1 MTKQINKTIF
11 PLIKIIKSILG
22 SDEFPMLFSQ
32 IAKTTS
38 ELFPQYVSGVI
49 SKKENNFFINS
60 VSNAKEWIHFPI
72 KLIKHPANLTTD
84 CFFKKCELEIPN
96 VGTHKLLFFP
106 LETAQNPHIEAWFFI
121 DEKFMPENQKDN
133 IFLFVEILR
142 EATQKIIKIE
152 KIKELTIIDDV
163 TGLFNT
169 RHLFSIL
176 EQTIIQSER
185 YHSEFSLI
193 FFDIDHFK
201 SVNDTYGHLI
211 GDKVLKTVVQV
222 VSDTLRDE
230 DIICR
235 YGGEEFLL
243 IMDAHEKA
251 AKHVCERIRKKVEET
266 IIDTETMG
274 KMSVTIS
281 LGTATFHKK
290 LNNIKEFIAE
300 ADKYL
305 YAAKENG
312 RNRVVNKEI
321 YKKIETEKN

>member
-211 GDKVLKTVVQV
+211 GSKLLKLVGIETKKM
-222 VSDTLRDE
+222 LRKADLAF
-230 DIICR
+230 R
-235 YGGEEFLL
+235 YGGDEFVVFLPNTSKVNSVNVIKRL
-243 IMDAHEKA
+243 WQHLREYTFVVDNVTLNLTGSFGSSTFPDDAK
-251 AKHVCERIRKKVEET
+251 
-266 IIDTETMG
+266 TM
-274 KMSVTIS
+274 
-281 LGTATFHKK
+281 
-290 LNNIKEFIAE
+290 
-300 ADKYL
+300 
-305 YAAKENG
+305 
-312 RNRVVNKEI
+312 KEI
-321 YKKIETEKN
+321 IEIADNAMYDVKKKSRDNFKVFGV